1 MKIFRVAEEKVA
13 PSWAFG
19 DTSLD
24 NYQEQEAINLERLNI
39 TPPQEVSEET
49 LLTECQEIEKCASSN
64 KTYHYNAAW
73 TQSHVSHLKEYALA
87 CGMDTSK
94 FKGVNPEA
102 VIQEHEEITREAS
115 NSRNIK
121 MAEVDTNELKI
132 DLGDPFHLD
141 ERADTTHMEKTKWQ
155 EVKKQANMEDAP
167 VMLSGNIIPI
177 RGGENYQTNADTTA
191 NAKNQNSIADPDAI
205 KNLFESQTEDNG
217 ARLKRQLEDK
227 EAAKKQ
233 AHMEW
238 QDNIVK
244 AMEHK
249 DIVPKGKVFPTEAMN
264 AQPGLNG
271 PSSSMGVYSKF
282 DPESIPEKT
291 AGEQIKEQNDAHR
304 KWMNPRSEKAKPEFE
319 RSHQS
324 SRGISDTFAE
334 ELKKYQK

>member
-49 LLTECQEIEKCASSN
+49 LLTECQQIEQCASSG
-64 KTYHYNAAW
+64 KTYHYNSAW

-102 VIQEHEEITREAS
+102 VIQDYEEITREAS

-121 MAEVDTNELKI
+121 MAEVETKEFKI

-141 ERADTTHMEKTKWQ
+141 ERADTSHMETSKWQ
-155 EVKKQANMEDAP
+155 EVKKQINMEDAP

-177 RGGENYQTNADTTA
+177 RGGEDYRTNTDTIA

-205 KNLFESQTEDNG
+205 KNLFESETEDNG
-217 ARLKRQLEDK
+217 ARLKRQLAEKEVAKK
-227 EAAKKQ
+227 EA
-233 AHMEW
+233 HMKW
-238 QDNIVK
+238 QEEIVG

-249 DIVPKGKVFPTEAMN
+249 DIVPKGKVFPTESMN

-271 PSSSMGVYSKF
+271 PSSSQGVYSKF
-282 DPESIPEKT
+282 NPDSIPEKT
-291 AGEQIKEQNDAHR
+291 AGEMIKEKNEAHR
-304 KWMNPRSEKAKPEFE
+304 KWMNPRVEKEKPKFE
-319 RSHQS
+319 MSHQS
-324 SRGISDTFAE
+324 SRAISDTFAE
-334 ELKKYQK
+334 QLKKYVK